1 MYSDEESYSDE
12 ERSSS
17 NDISDV
23 ESEEEYVSERQKFM
37 DQLDIDSDASSDEGA
52 DDDDVDDPYG
62 PSVIDIK
69 TNYPTDLMSSLKEFQ
84 DSGMYFVKSIQN
96 VQWQTS
102 ASLFSFHIKNHGQQ
116 KINDKIHKKLI

>member
-1 MYSDEESYSDE
+1 MYSDESYSDE

-37 DQLDIDSDASSDEGA
+37 DQLDIDSDASSDEGT
-52 DDDDVDDPYG
+52 DDDDDPYE

-69 TNYPTDLMSSLKEFQ
+69 TNYPTDLMSSLKGFQ
-84 DSGMYFVKSIQN
+84 DSGMYFVNSI
-96 VQWQTS
+96 TE
-102 ASLFSFHIKNHGQQ
+102 L
-116 KINDKIHKKLI
+116 